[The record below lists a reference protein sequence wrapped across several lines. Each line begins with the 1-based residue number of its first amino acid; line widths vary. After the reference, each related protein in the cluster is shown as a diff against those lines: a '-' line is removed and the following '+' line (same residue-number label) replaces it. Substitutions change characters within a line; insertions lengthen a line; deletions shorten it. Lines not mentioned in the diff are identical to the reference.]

1 TRFLPQLVASRDGRL
16 SGPRRRGRG
25 AGDGRSAPAAPGRR
39 LRWRVAAS
47 PPGHAGNGGVA
58 MGNRCGK
65 AGKSGRPGAQ
75 VIGPTAMGPRALGPT
90 AAAPLALAAC
100 AVGAVAVGAMA
111 IGRLA
116 VAKAVVRELE
126 AGEV

>member
-1 TRFLPQLVASRDGRL
+1 MGKPSRQT
-16 SGPRRRGRG
+16 
-25 AGDGRSAPAAPGRR
+25 
-39 LRWRVAAS
+39 
-47 PPGHAGNGGVA
+47 
-58 MGNRCGK
+58 RCGK
-65 AGKSGRPGAQ
+65 SGDRGAQ

-90 AAAPLALAAC
+90 VAAPVALAAC

-126 AGEV
+126 AGDVRIRSLAVDHLEVAGERWPGPAASASPGAYG